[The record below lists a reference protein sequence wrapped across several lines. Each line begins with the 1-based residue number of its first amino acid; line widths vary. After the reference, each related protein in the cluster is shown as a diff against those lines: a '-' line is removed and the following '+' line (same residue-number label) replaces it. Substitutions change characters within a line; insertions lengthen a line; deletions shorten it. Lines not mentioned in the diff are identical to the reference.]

1 MIDELI
7 KEYIRKVEYR
17 CEHLQ
22 ETADSMEETFLLSTT
37 PLRLEE
43 GSFLSK
49 ISFIGQR
56 YSGFGLLK
64 FSSNPSSC
72 YVLDLS
78 CGPMSNSSYI
88 RYLTL

>member
-1 MIDELI
+1 MTTIVIHQNNDELI
-7 KEYIRKVEYR
+7 KEYLRKAEYR

-22 ETADSMEETFLLSTT
+22 ETADSTKESFLLSTT

-49 ISFIGQR
+49 VSFIGQC

-64 FSSNPSSC
+64 F
-72 YVLDLS
+72 
-78 CGPMSNSSYI
+78 
-88 RYLTL
+88 